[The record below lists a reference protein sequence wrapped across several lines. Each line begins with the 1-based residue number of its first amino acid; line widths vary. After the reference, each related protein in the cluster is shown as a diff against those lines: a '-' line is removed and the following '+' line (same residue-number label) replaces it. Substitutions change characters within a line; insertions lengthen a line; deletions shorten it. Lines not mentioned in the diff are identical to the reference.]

1 MPFPETPLVVA
12 CGSASIRAMVRLLIL
27 VSLSFC
33 LSGCIAV
40 LGYEPTPAELEA
52 IKRGEDP
59 RAGEAEREAEREKA
73 RADQKGNAGESG
85 EPTSRTNST
94 TYGVDPTEA
103 GPKQGTVLRW
113 LDSATLVIEADS
125 RRETVALPGV
135 QASEDMAAEQT
146 ALNDRMD
153 RWTYGKSVTLRY
165 PLQNKQ
171 GDVIYRDS
179 EGRLLANIE

>member
-1 MPFPETPLVVA
+1 
-12 CGSASIRAMVRLLIL
+12 MVRLLIL
-27 VSLSFC
+27 ACLSFC

-73 RADQKGNAGESG
+73 RTDQNGNAGESG
-85 EPTSRTNST
+85 EPTTRTNST
-94 TYGVDPTEA
+94 TYGVDPKEV

-113 LDSATLVIEADS
+113 LDSATVVIEADS

-135 QASEDMAAEQT
+135 KASEDLAAEQN

-153 RWTYGKSVTLRY
+153 RWTYGTPVTLRY
-165 PLQNKQ
+165 PLQDKR
-171 GDVIYRDS
+171 GEVIYRDS